1 MHHASIGQY
10 SLKNLVQRQCV
21 YLYIYCAWA
30 YTRLILRKCT
40 DRTRTRPISYSD
52 TICSDFCIFRTLPT
66 TSPSPI
72 AVAQNKA
79 SQRVWDISQS
89 STVPQSSHNSSLSR
103 NLYTRVLR
111 WLFIKSYKTVEEI
124 YLYKPIFV
132 AKASDL
138 HIGLPPLVI
147 KVYHIFSY

>member
-1 MHHASIGQY
+1 M
-10 SLKNLVQRQCV
+10 
-21 YLYIYCAWA
+21 YIYIFTVLEHTQDSYYANVPTGLELGLYHILIRYVVISVYSGHCLLHHRR
-30 YTRLILRKCT
+30 RLPLRK
-40 DRTRTRPISYSD
+40 TRRRNGFGVSE
-52 TICSDFCIFRTLPT
+52 
-66 TSPSPI
+66 
-72 AVAQNKA
+72 
-79 SQRVWDISQS
+79 S